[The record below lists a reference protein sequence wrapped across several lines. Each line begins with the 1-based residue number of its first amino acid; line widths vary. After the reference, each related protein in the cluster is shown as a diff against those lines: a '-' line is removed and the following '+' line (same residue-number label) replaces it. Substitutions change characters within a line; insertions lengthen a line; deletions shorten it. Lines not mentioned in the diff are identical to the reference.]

1 MCPLVPKIPPKE
13 YIIIRDWSHKYIP
26 FKAEEFKLKYRMK
39 SVFNKQLKSASAGL
53 KKRQRKKEKA
63 VLTHAEIAKGVK
75 LILDVVRRVH
85 IIEYIL

>member
-1 MCPLVPKIPPKE
+1 
-13 YIIIRDWSHKYIP
+13 
-26 FKAEEFKLKYRMK
+26 MK